1 MVQGKNN
8 KAMTMA
14 KKNRLAAALFSLGCM
29 HAGSV
34 WALGLGDITLESFLN
49 EPLKAQVDLLNTDG
63 LHSDEIRIRLATAED
78 FDRLGVDRAYFLTGI
93 KFDVTVDS
101 NGRGMI
107 IVTSEGPVLEPYLDF
122 IIEAR
127 WPSGR
132 LLREYTVLID
142 PPVFDQSTQVISA
155 SERVAEVEGVPEP
168 TPKKQG
174 AAASSGTR
182 VDVKPSGLAPGE
194 MPQRDFSA
202 DTTGAPTPGSRYMI
216 RRDETLWNIALAG
229 KPEGVSVHQAM
240 LDIQRMNPDAFI
252 DGNINRIK
260 AGYIVYMPDTGDISS
275 DNLAEAL
282 AEVKQQNEDWR
293 AGRASEPTYGG
304 GPSLRI
310 SADAG
315 DDTGDADAAQGTT
328 QGATAGG
335 SGSMSSGSAAQ
346 DADLTARAN
355 AELSAD
361 MTQLTEQVET
371 LERIVSVKDEQIAAL
386 QAALEEAR
394 SAPVD
399 TMMGG
404 SGPGDVDDASDTAV
418 DIVDAGSAQMPVNQP
433 VQPQAQQP
441 LPKPAPVAPPPAEG
455 GLMSYLPYLG
465 GLILAALAALFFWR
479 RRNAATD
486 ADETAPRAV
495 DSDDA
500 FAGVQLQSTAVEVES
515 PQESELV
522 AAAVE
527 PLVEPAAEEEDDSL
541 EGLLGGEGERG
552 YGQQKHDDYST
563 DEDAGDALA
572 EADIYVA
579 YGRLPQAVDLLNG
592 AVKSDPDN
600 TSYRLKLIELGQ
612 EMGDADLVAEHF
624 GQLQRIND
632 PDALAGARI
641 LMDSAS
647 APDREAPGAADLE
660 LAQEAPLED
669 TFSGLEIEGADS
681 DDLDL
686 SSDFAE
692 VINDAPDEEDLV
704 FATEG
709 NPMSTKLDLA
719 RAYLDMGDEDGA
731 KLILDEVVSEGSDE
745 QQQEARALIE
755 RIG

>member
-1 MVQGKNN
+1 MATKN
-8 KAMTMA
+8 K
-14 KKNRLAAALFSLGCM
+14 LAAALFSLGCM

-63 LHSDEIRIRLATAED
+63 LHSDEIRIRLATSDD
-78 FDRLGVDRAYFLTGI
+78 FERLGVDRAYFLTGI
-93 KFDVTVDS
+93 KFDVTVDAS
-101 NGRGMI
+101 GRGMI
-107 IVTSEGPVLEPYLDF
+107 IVTSEEPVLEPYLDF

-142 PPVFDQSTQVISA
+142 PPVFDESTQVISA
-155 SERVAEVEGVPEP
+155 SERVAEVEGLPAP

-174 AAASSGTR
+174 AAATSGTR
-182 VDVKPSGLAPGE
+182 VDVKQSDLAPGE

-202 DTTGAPTPGSRYMI
+202 GTSGVPTPGARYMI

-240 LDIQRMNPDAFI
+240 LDIQRMNPNAFI

-275 DNLAEAL
+275 DNLAQAL
-282 AEVKQQNEDWR
+282 AEVNQQNEDWR
-293 AGRASEPTYGG
+293 AGRASEPSYGG

-315 DDTGDADAAQGTT
+315 DDPNDADAGEGTT
-328 QGATAGG
+328 QSATAASG
-335 SGSMSSGSAAQ
+335 GSMSSSSAAEES
-346 DADLTARAN
+346 DLNARAN

-361 MTQLTEQVET
+361 MAQLTEQVET

-394 SAPVD
+394 TAPAE

-404 SGPGDVDDASDTAV
+404 SGPGDVDDVSDGMVADSIAETESAEAAV
-418 DIVDAGSAQMPVNQP
+418 SPPA
-433 VQPQAQQP
+433 QPQVQQP
-441 LPKPAPVAPPPAEG
+441 EPKPTPVAPPPEEG

-465 GLILAALAALFFWR
+465 GLILAALAGLFFWR
-479 RRNAATD
+479 RKNASEDSEETLPQPVAN
-486 ADETAPRAV
+486 DE
-495 DSDDA
+495 A
-500 FAGVQLQSTAVEVES
+500 FEGVQLQSAAVEVEA
-515 PQESELV
+515 PQE
-522 AAAVE
+522 
-527 PLVEPAAEEEDDSL
+527 VEPAAPVEALIEPAPEEENDSL
-541 EGLLGGEGERG
+541 EELLGGDGDRG
-552 YGQQKHDDYST
+552 YGQEKHDDYST
-563 DEDAGDALA
+563 DEEAGDALA

-592 AVKSDPDN
+592 ALKSDADN

-612 EMGDADLVAEHF
+612 ELGDADLVAENYA
-624 GQLQRIND
+624 QLQRIND
-632 PDALAGARI
+632 PDALAGARVF
-641 LMDSAS
+641 MDAASAADSA
-647 APDREAPGAADLE
+647 APATADLE
-660 LAQEAPLED
+660 LSQEEPLED

-692 VINDAPDEEDLV
+692 VLNDAPDEEDLV

-731 KLILDEVVSEGSDE
+731 KLILDEVIAEGNDE

>member
-1 MVQGKNN
+1 MVQVKNN
-8 KAMTMA
+8 KATTMA
-14 KKNRLAAALFSLGCM
+14 TKNKLAAALFSLGCM

-63 LHSDEIRIRLATAED
+63 LHSDEIRIRLATADD

-93 KFDVTVDS
+93 KFDVTIDP
-101 NGRGMI
+101 NGRGTI
-107 IVTSEGPVLEPYLDF
+107 TVTSEGPVLEPYLDF

-155 SERVAEVEGVPEP
+155 SERVAEVEGVAAP

-174 AAASSGTR
+174 AAATSGTR
-182 VDVKPSGLAPGE
+182 VDVKQSDLAPGE

-202 DTTGAPTPGSRYMI
+202 GTAGVPTPGARYMI

-315 DDTGDADAAQGTT
+315 DSADESGAEQGST
-328 QGATAGG
+328 QAGTAG
-335 SGSMSSGSAAQ
+335 SSGSTSSASAAEES
-346 DADLTARAN
+346 AMAARAN

-361 MTQLTEQVET
+361 MAQLTEQVET
-371 LERIVSVKDEQIAAL
+371 LERIVNVKDEQIAAL

-394 SAPVD
+394 TAPAD
-399 TMMGG
+399 MMMGG
-404 SGPGDVDDASDTAV
+404 SGPGDVDDAADTVSDMV
-418 DIVDAGSAQMPVNQP
+418 EAGSDAVPASQP
-433 VQPQAQQP
+433 VQPQVQQP
-441 LPKPAPVAPPPAEG
+441 QPKPAPVAPPPSEG
-455 GLMSYLPYLG
+455 GLISYLPYLG
-465 GLILAALAALFFWR
+465 GLILAALAGLFFWR
-479 RRNAATD
+479 RRNAVD
-486 ADETAPRAV
+486 EADETAPRAEA
-495 DSDDA
+495 SDDA
-500 FAGVQLQSTAVEVES
+500 FEGVQLQSSAVEVEAS
-515 PQESELV
+515 QEAESIV
-522 AAAVE
+522 AAAETSVE
-527 PLVEPAAEEEDDSL
+527 PVAEEEDDSL
-541 EGLLGGEGERG
+541 ESLLGEQGERG

-563 DEDAGDALA
+563 DEDDGDALA

-624 GQLQRIND
+624 GQLERIND
-632 PDALAGARI
+632 PDALAGARM

-647 APDREAPGAADLE
+647 APDTAAPRTADLE
-660 LAQEAPLED
+660 LPEEAALED
-669 TFSGLEIEGADS
+669 TFSGLEIEGAGS

-686 SSDFAE
+686 TSDFAE

-731 KLILDEVVSEGSDE
+731 KLILDEVIAEGSDE

>member
-1 MVQGKNN
+1 MATKN
-8 KAMTMA
+8 K
-14 KKNRLAAALFSLGCM
+14 LAAALFSLGCM

-63 LHSDEIRIRLATAED
+63 LHSDEIRIRLATSDD
-78 FDRLGVDRAYFLTGI
+78 FERLGVDRAYFLTGI
-93 KFDVTVDS
+93 KFDVTVDAS
-101 NGRGMI
+101 GRGMI
-107 IVTSEGPVLEPYLDF
+107 VVTSEEPVLEPYLDF

-142 PPVFDQSTQVISA
+142 PPVFDESTQVISA
-155 SERVAEVEGVPEP
+155 SERVAEVEGVPAP

-174 AAASSGTR
+174 AAATSGTR
-182 VDVKPSGLAPGE
+182 VDVKQSDLAPGE
-194 MPQRDFSA
+194 MPQRDFSSG
-202 DTTGAPTPGSRYMI
+202 TSGVPTPGARYMI

-240 LDIQRMNPDAFI
+240 LDIQRMNPNAFI

-275 DNLAEAL
+275 DNLAQAL
-282 AEVKQQNEDWR
+282 AEVNQQNEDWR
-293 AGRASEPTYGG
+293 AGRASEPSYGG

-328 QGATAGG
+328 QSAAADRG
-335 SGSMSSGSAAQ
+335 GSMSSSGAAEES
-346 DADLTARAN
+346 DLTARAN

-361 MTQLTEQVET
+361 MAQLSEQVET

-394 SAPVD
+394 TAPAEA
-399 TMMGG
+399 MMGGG
-404 SGPGDVDDASDTAV
+404 SGPGDVDDASDGMVA
-418 DIVDAGSAQMPVNQP
+418 DSIVEVEPAEERVTQP
-433 VQPQAQQP
+433 VQPQVQQP
-441 LPKPAPVAPPPAEG
+441 QPKPTPVAPPPEEG
-455 GLMSYLPYLG
+455 GLMSYLPYLV
-465 GLILAALAALFFWR
+465 GLILAALAGLFFWR
-479 RRNAATD
+479 RKNANDDSEDAT
-486 ADETAPRAV
+486 PRAAA
-495 DSDDA
+495 SDDA
-500 FAGVQLQSTAVEVES
+500 FAGVQLQSTALEVEAPQEVES
-515 PQESELV
+515 
-522 AAAVE
+522 AAPVE
-527 PLVEPAAEEEDDSL
+527 ALVESAPEEENDSL
-541 EGLLGGEGERG
+541 EELLGAEGDRG
-552 YGQQKHDDYST
+552 YGQEKHDDYSS
-563 DEDAGDALA
+563 DEEAGDALA

-600 TSYRLKLIELGQ
+600 ASYRLKLIELGQ
-612 EMGDADLVAEHF
+612 ELGDAELVAEHY

-632 PDALAGARI
+632 PDALAGARV
-641 LMDSAS
+641 LMDA
-647 APDREAPGAADLE
+647 ATPAQGAAPATTDLE
-660 LAQEAPLED
+660 LSPEEPLED

-692 VINDAPDEEDLV
+692 VMNDAPDEEDLV

-731 KLILDEVVSEGSDE
+731 KLILDEVIAEGNDE